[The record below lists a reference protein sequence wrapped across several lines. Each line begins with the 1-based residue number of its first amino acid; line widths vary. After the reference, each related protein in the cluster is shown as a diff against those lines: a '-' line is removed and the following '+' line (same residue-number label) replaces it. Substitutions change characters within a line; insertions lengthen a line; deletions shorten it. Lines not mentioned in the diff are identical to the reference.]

1 MPKQIANTNKQSSK
15 KEPNKGRCDTKQTSK
30 KRIVE
35 SSSDSSSSDSD
46 DSSYEYSSESD
57 DDESEEFDMQEYRKE
72 LAKIFPS
79 KHINNKVS
87 AGDALQKKADA
98 RDIITNTKKTNARS
112 NDKKATKKKKAIAP
126 KKKVVK
132 SDSESDSDDKES
144 IDVSVEDDVDED
156 EDEDLDEDV
165 DAKTGKKKRNK
176 INIVFTIGG
185 ENDEDDDEWETDS
198 YDEDYSD
205 EDGSDTES
213 EDEDE
218 DVEVSDVESEDEDVD
233 AVEGVAKVSNE
244 ASLKT
249 AEALLSTLMAT
260 QLENK
265 DNQTFKDCVKACETA
280 IVETKTKITK
290 KDVKQKAK
298 NARIFKKMLKR
309 KSTTNDFHFFK
320 QADSEQQ
327 KKIIKELREINK
339 HTQVEKPYRISLLES
354 SMPIEFKSAAMKRI
368 NTLKH
373 MEQGSG
379 EYYKIKNWV
388 DTFMKIPFGVYK
400 TLPVALSDGVDA
412 CHNFMES
419 ALAKLNTSVYGLND
433 AKMQIMQMIGQLI
446 SNPASIGSSIAI
458 HGPMGTG
465 KTSLVREGISLILNR
480 PFAFIALGGATDSS
494 FLEGHS
500 YTYEGSTWGQIVQI
514 LIASKCMNPVIYF
527 DELDKISGTP
537 KGEEIASIL
546 THLTDS
552 SQNTQFHDKYFSD
565 VDFDLSKCL
574 FIFSYNDESKI
585 NPILRDRMYK
595 IKTSGYNMK
604 EKVIIANQYLLPRIR
619 EQVKFDYESIT
630 IPDESLQY
638 IVDMHCCKEDGVR
651 NFKRCL
657 EIIYSKLNLYRLMK
671 PGTNLFEQE
680 ISLKVEFPFVVTKD
694 MVDKIIKLRKENE
707 TWKNLYN

>member
-1 MPKQIANTNKQSSK
+1 
-15 KEPNKGRCDTKQTSK
+15 
-30 KRIVE
+30 
-35 SSSDSSSSDSD
+35 
-46 DSSYEYSSESD
+46 
-57 DDESEEFDMQEYRKE
+57 
-72 LAKIFPS
+72 
-79 KHINNKVS
+79 
-87 AGDALQKKADA
+87 
-98 RDIITNTKKTNARS
+98 
-112 NDKKATKKKKAIAP
+112 
-126 KKKVVK
+126 
-132 SDSESDSDDKES
+132 
-144 IDVSVEDDVDED
+144 
-156 EDEDLDEDV
+156 
-165 DAKTGKKKRNK
+165 
-176 INIVFTIGG
+176 
-185 ENDEDDDEWETDS
+185 
-198 YDEDYSD
+198 
-205 EDGSDTES
+205 
-213 EDEDE
+213 
-218 DVEVSDVESEDEDVD
+218 
-233 AVEGVAKVSNE
+233 
-244 ASLKT
+244 
-249 AEALLSTLMAT
+249 
-260 QLENK
+260 
-265 DNQTFKDCVKACETA
+265 
-280 IVETKTKITK
+280 
-290 KDVKQKAK
+290 
-298 NARIFKKMLKR
+298 
-309 KSTTNDFHFFK
+309 
-320 QADSEQQ
+320 
-327 KKIIKELREINK
+327 
-339 HTQVEKPYRISLLES
+339 
-354 SMPIEFKSAAMKRI
+354 
-368 NTLKH
+368 
-373 MEQGSG
+373 
-379 EYYKIKNWV
+379 
-388 DTFMKIPFGVYK
+388 MKIPFGVYN

-412 CHNFMES
+412 CHHFMEN

-465 KTSLVREGISLILNR
+465 KTSLVREGISRILNR

-537 KGEEIASIL
+537 KGEEIANIL

-574 FIFSYNDESKI
+574 FIFSYNDETKI

-619 EQVKFDYESIT
+619 EQVKFDAESIT

-638 IVDMHCCKEDGVR
+638 IVDAHCCKEDGVR
-651 NFKRCL
+651 NLKRCL

-694 MVDKIIKLRKENE
+694 MVDKIVKLRKENE